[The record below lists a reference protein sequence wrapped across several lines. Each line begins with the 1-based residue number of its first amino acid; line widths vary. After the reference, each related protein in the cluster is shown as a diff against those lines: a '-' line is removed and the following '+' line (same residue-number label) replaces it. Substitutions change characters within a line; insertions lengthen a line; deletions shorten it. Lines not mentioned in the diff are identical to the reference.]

1 MGIKKKILVGTIGL
15 TLFTSGALAGTV
27 IQSYKTPRGNMA
39 TVEKEEI
46 HKNRIGITVN
56 GQKVKKDTWYS
67 NDVTYAPL
75 RDVSEILGAEVKY
88 NSKTMAAD
96 IIFEGYSQKDITYLK
111 SVNKLNLTIGFTDH
125 IINRL
130 SDFWL
135 SLSLAFE
142 EILLYNTDDGIINTI
157 DKLED
162 SITMY
167 NLTID
172 YINHNQGEVR
182 EAGYLLQEDIDKA
195 HEIMNYLYYSIE
207 EYKLGLNSIIKYYET
222 KNTLYVDKY
231 QEHNSTGQNYALEA
245 SSLTLDA
252 KLNYFWGIENYS
264 KKTSKASTAS
274 VLVYPEYKKITPY
287 KKD

>member
-1 MGIKKKILVGTIGL
+1 MGIKKKVLAGTIGL

-27 IQSYKTPRGNMA
+27 IQSYKTPRGNIA

-67 NDVTYAPL
+67 NNVTYAPL

-88 NSKTMAAD
+88 NSKTMSAD

-111 SVNKLNLTIGFTDH
+111 SVNKLNQTIGFTDH
-125 IINRL
+125 INNRL

-135 SLSLAFE
+135 SLSFAYMGILFDNTAD
-142 EILLYNTDDGIINTI
+142 EIVNTI

-167 NLTID
+167 NSTID
-172 YINHNQGEVR
+172 YINNNQGEVR
-182 EAGYLLQEDIDKA
+182 DAGYLLQEDIDKA
-195 HEIMNYLYYSIE
+195 QEIMDNLYYSIE
-207 EYKLGLNSIIKYYET
+207 EYKLGLDSLIKYYET
-222 KNTLYVDKY
+222 KNTLYVDNY
-231 QEHNSTGQNYALEA
+231 QEHSSKGQNFALEA

-252 KLNYFWGIENYS
+252 KLYYFGEIENYS
-264 KKTSKASTAS
+264 KNTAQASTAS
-274 VLVYPEYKKITPY
+274 VLVFPEYKKISPY

>member
-1 MGIKKKILVGTIGL
+1 MGIRKKVLVGTIGF

-75 RDVSEILGAEVKY
+75 RDVSELLGAEVKY

-111 SVNKLNLTIGFTDH
+111 SVNKLNQTVGFTDH
-125 IINRL
+125 INNRL
-130 SDFWL
+130 SDFWY
-135 SLSLAFE
+135 SFIIAST
-142 EILLYNTDDGIINTI
+142 EIIINNTDDGILNTI
-157 DKLED
+157 DELND

-167 NLTID
+167 NNTIN
-172 YINHNQGEVR
+172 YVNSRQNEVQA
-182 EAGYLLQEDIDKA
+182 EGFLLQKDIDQTN
-195 HEIMNYLYYSIE
+195 EILNNLYYSIE
-207 EYKLGLNSIIKYYET
+207 EYKLVIDDLTKYYET
-222 KNTLYVDKY
+222 KNPIYIDNYLM
-231 QEHNSTGQNYALEA
+231 HSRNGQNYALEA

-252 KLNYFWGIENYS
+252 KQNYFGEIENYS
-264 KKTSKASTAS
+264 KNTAQASTAS
-274 VLVYPEYKKITPY
+274 VLVFPEYKKITPY